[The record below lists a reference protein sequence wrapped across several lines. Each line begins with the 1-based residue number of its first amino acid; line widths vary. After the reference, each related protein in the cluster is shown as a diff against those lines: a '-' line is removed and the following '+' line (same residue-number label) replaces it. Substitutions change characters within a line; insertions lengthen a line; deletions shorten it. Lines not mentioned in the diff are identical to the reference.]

1 MVARKT
7 LENLKK
13 VPNGGSKR
21 EMDFAQAELARL
33 EKRAALVAE
42 YREHLAKTAAG
53 RQMDTPDREPAAAGA
68 AKAEAVQQ
76 ELQKERDAL
85 RNEVEKLR
93 AHLSERDAE
102 MQRKLQELQTREQQ
116 SRAEL
121 EKQKSW
127 TVAAAGDDAARVEL
141 AQAVAERNQIELEL
155 TTAKSPD
162 AREASMAEFR
172 AIDEKINQLTRQLDA
187 KNAKIREE
195 IAREILRDP
204 KEEMKEQI
212 TAERA
217 KLVTELRGTS
227 EQVSKL
233 KAELKKFSAEKAAL
247 EADGAPAEVLAAKE
261 AEVLRMREVLEQ
273 LKMQESI
280 KEREIERHD
289 FNALTRKPRRQ

>member
-1 MVARKT
+1 LVDQLRRDYLQAKAEVAAVAEQAKA
-7 LENLKK
+7 
-13 VPNGGSKR
+13 
-21 EMDFAQAELARL
+21 AQKELQQ
-33 EKRAALVAE
+33 ERAAL
-42 YREHLAKTAAG
+42 
-53 RQMDTPDREPAAAGA
+53 
-68 AKAEAVQQ
+68 
-76 ELQKERDAL
+76 RD
-85 RNEVEKLR
+85 EVEKLR

-127 TVAAAGDDAARVEL
+127 TVAAAGDDAARAEL
-141 AQAVAERNQIELEL
+141 AKAVAERGRIELEL
-155 TTAKSPD
+155 STVRSPE
-162 AREASMAEFR
+162 AREARMAEFR
-172 AIDEKINQLTRQLDA
+172 AVDEKINQLTRQLDA

-204 KEEMKEQI
+204 EKEMKEEI

-217 KLVTELRGTS
+217 TLVTELRGTS

-233 KAELKKFSAEKAAL
+233 KAELKKFTAEKAAL

-261 AEVLRMREVLEQ
+261 AEVRRMREVLEQ
-273 LKMQESI
+273 LRMQESI